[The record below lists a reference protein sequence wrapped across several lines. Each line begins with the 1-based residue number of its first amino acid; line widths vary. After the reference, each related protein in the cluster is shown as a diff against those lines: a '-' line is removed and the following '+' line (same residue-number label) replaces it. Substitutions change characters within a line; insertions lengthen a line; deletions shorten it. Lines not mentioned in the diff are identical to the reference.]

1 MNIFSATTIPIV
13 EQAMNGS
20 MAEQNVLAQNIANV
34 DTPNYKAKQ
43 VAFDDVFNNALTAE
57 KTNPKHL
64 SFSSDDEAGYRIEN
78 DSSGAVQNNGNNVD
92 IDAQMSNLAKNQLR
106 YQALEQAV
114 SNQFQQ
120 FNTVLGGK

>member
-1 MNIFSATTIPIV
+1 MNIFSATPIPIL
-13 EQAMNGS
+13 EKAMDGS
-20 MAEQNVLAQNIANV
+20 MAEQSVLAQNVANV

-43 VAFDDVFNNALTAE
+43 VVFEDVFNEALTAE

-64 SFSSDDEAGYRIEN
+64 SFSSDDQGYRIEN

-92 IDAQMSNLAKNQLR
+92 IDEQMSNLAKNQIQ

-120 FNTVLGGK
+120 FKTVLGGK